1 MKHRKV
7 KLSSILISLRKL
19 KPELNKK
26 YYVKNIGIFGS
37 VVRGQADKSSD
48 VDVLVDFSRSLDLFD
63 FIALE
68 NYLSEK
74 TGAKID
80 LVSAK
85 AVRDEFK
92 DNILKEVIYI

>member
-1 MKHRKV
+1 LK
-7 KLSSILISLRKL
+7 KL

-37 VVRGQADKSSD
+37 LVRGQADKSSD
-48 VDVLVDFSRSLDLFD
+48 VDILVDFSRGIDLFD